1 MINSDIT
8 VINIPQLKDNY
19 SYVIKTNNTNE
30 VIIIDPAESKKILIY
45 LKKNQLI
52 LTAIL
57 LTHHHNDHTAGVKDI
72 LNHKKVPVYS
82 PSIEI
87 FGTTNIIQHNDK
99 INLKFIEMNVIST
112 PGHTL
117 DHVVYYSQKNKILFS
132 GDTLFRLGCGRIFEG
147 TYQEMYDCL
156 KRINTLDDN
165 TMVYC
170 GHEYTQNN
178 LIFLKSLFPLHADLK
193 TEQEKIDFQLS
204 NTNTSI
210 PFNLGLEKKINPFLA
225 TKSIYY
231 ESYKKNNNFTDFQ
244 MFSHLRKLKDN
255 F

>member
-1 MINSDIT
+1 MTNPVVSVT
-8 VINIPQLKDNY
+8 NIPQLKDNY
-19 SYVIKTNNTNE
+19 SYVIKTNNINE
-30 VIIIDPAESKKILIY
+30 AIIVDPAESKKILNY

-87 FGTTNIIQHNDK
+87 FGTTNIIHHNDI
-99 INLKFIEMNVIST
+99 INLKFIKMNVIAT

-117 DHVVYYSQKNKILFS
+117 DHVVYYNQKNKILFS
-132 GDTLFRLGCGRIFEG
+132 GDTLFRLGCGRVFEG
-147 TYQEMYDCL
+147 TYQTMYNCL
-156 KRINTLDDN
+156 KKINKLDDN

-178 LIFLKSLFPLHADLK
+178 LIFLKSLFPNHTDLK
-193 TEQEKIDFQLS
+193 TEQEKINAQLS
-204 NTNTSI
+204 KANASI
-210 PFNLGLEKKINPFLA
+210 PFNLGQEKKLILFWQQNLFTMNASKKAIILRIFKCFL
-225 TKSIYY
+225 TYVS
-231 ESYKKNNNFTDFQ
+231 
-244 MFSHLRKLKDN
+244 
-255 F
+255 